1 MMKMEH
7 VAPIKLDMPQ
17 VAAIIPLMYVP
28 VLHTHT
34 HTLSTYTEVFRLL
47 VKMKI
52 AKCKVT
58 YINYH

>member
-7 VAPIKLDMPQ
+7 IAPIKLDVPQ

-28 VLHTHT
+28 VLHTHTHT

-52 AKCKVT
+52 GKCKVT
-58 YINYH
+58 YIN